1 MAAEYLVSLATGQ
14 TGDLSFE
21 QESLI
26 QSGTNLD
33 QTFGQENIIPAQ
45 EPTHGQESLIDISQ
59 FSGDHQSAAFY
70 ITTDE
75 NFALPAEILV
85 QGEYLY
91 NKQLAKCELKRH
103 GRDMPGYYLSSLG
116 LMINQFIF
124 LLLKAPDGLPTEL
137 MTNSTTILHANQL
150 PPTYLYL
157 AD

>member
-85 QGEYLY
+85 QGE
-91 NKQLAKCELKRH
+91 
-103 GRDMPGYYLSSLG
+103 
-116 LMINQFIF
+116 
-124 LLLKAPDGLPTEL
+124 
-137 MTNSTTILHANQL
+137 
-150 PPTYLYL
+150 
-157 AD
+157 